1 MTPYWKEI
9 LKILAEMLPV
19 LIGGL
24 CAIVG
29 GFLSTWY
36 LARKARSIRMEE
48 TIGEKQVEICK
59 EALSAVGYL
68 RSLLLQGTLE
78 DSLKFISER
87 DKWFW
92 DSRAFLPHGF
102 SDKWVSIR
110 SNLRK
115 VIRTQ
120 RNSTDKDPV
129 KKIEEYEKF
138 INQLANDAEREIL
151 SVLNLQ
157 PITVHRLPK
166 T

>member
-1 MTPYWKEI
+1 MTQYWEGI
-9 LKILAEMLPV
+9 LEMFAEMLPV

-24 CAIVG
+24 CAIAG
-29 GFLSTWY
+29 GFISTWY
-36 LARKARSIRMEE
+36 LAKKARRIRMEE
-48 TIGEKQVEICK
+48 TIGEKQVEIYK

-68 RSLLLQGTLE
+68 RSLLLQATLE
-78 DSLKFISER
+78 DSLNFISER

-102 SDKWVSIR
+102 SDKWVSIS

-115 VIRTQ
+115 VIRRQ
-120 RNSTDKDPV
+120 KNSTDEDAV